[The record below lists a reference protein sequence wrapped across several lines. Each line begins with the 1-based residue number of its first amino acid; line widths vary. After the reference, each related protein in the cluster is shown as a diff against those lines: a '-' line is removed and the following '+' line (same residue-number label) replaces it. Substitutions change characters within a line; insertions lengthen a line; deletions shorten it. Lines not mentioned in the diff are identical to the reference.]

1 MSETL
6 HLVLLVLAT
15 LMLMTWSFFSMFKTK
30 RKIKSRRF
38 TAKRERVQE
47 LKSSGNEN
55 SFQVIVEVI
64 VKFLSK
70 IF

>member
-15 LMLMTWSFFSMFKTK
+15 LILMTWSFYSMFKTK
-30 RKIKSRRF
+30 RKIKSRHF
-38 TAKRERVQE
+38 SEEREGVQE

-55 SFQVIVEVI
+55 AFQIIVEVI
-64 VKFLSK
+64 VKFFSN

>member
-15 LMLMTWSFFSMFKTK
+15 LIVMTWSFYSMFKTK

-38 TAKRERVQE
+38 SEKREGFQE

-55 SFQVIVEVI
+55 AFQIIVEVI

>member
-1 MSETL
+1 MSENV

-15 LMLMTWSFFSMFKTK
+15 STLMTWSFYSMFKTK

-38 TAKRERVQE
+38 SEKREGVQE

-55 SFQVIVEVI
+55 GFQDIVEVI

>member
-6 HLVLLVLAT
+6 NLILLVLAT
-15 LMLMTWSFFSMFKTK
+15 LILMTWSFYSMFKTK

-38 TAKRERVQE
+38 TENREGVQK

-55 SFQVIVEVI
+55 GMQVIVEVI
-64 VKFLSK
+64 IKFLSK

>member
-1 MSETL
+1 MSETS
-6 HLVLLVLAT
+6 HLALLVLAT
-15 LMLMTWSFFSMFKTK
+15 LILMTWSFFSMFKTK

-38 TAKRERVQE
+38 SEEREGLQE

-55 SFQVIVEVI
+55 GFQVIVEVI
-64 VKFLSK
+64 IKFLSK

>member
-1 MSETL
+1 MSETS

-15 LMLMTWSFFSMFKTK
+15 LILMTWSFFSMFKTK

-38 TAKRERVQE
+38 SEKSEGVQE

-55 SFQVIVEVI
+55 GFQAIVEVI
-64 VKFLSK
+64 VKFFSK
-70 IF
+70 TF

>member
-38 TAKRERVQE
+38 SEKREGFQE
-47 LKSSGNEN
+47 LKSSGNEDG
-55 SFQVIVEVI
+55 FQVIVEVI
-64 VKFLSK
+64 VKFLNK

>member
-1 MSETL
+1 MSETS

-15 LMLMTWSFFSMFKTK
+15 LILMTWSFYSMFKTK

-38 TAKRERVQE
+38 SEKREGVQE

-55 SFQVIVEVI
+55 GFQVIVEVI

>member
-1 MSETL
+1 MSETV

-15 LMLMTWSFFSMFKTK
+15 STLMTWSFYSMFKTK

-38 TAKRERVQE
+38 SEKREGVKE

-55 SFQVIVEVI
+55 GFQDIVEVI